1 MEGGGWSSFQAPLPN
16 AHPPPHRFIITPPF
30 TRLEELSCGV
40 RRPTTTLHRTCTPA
54 RVRKTFKP
62 TPARSNVTGAA
73 YSTKIAPN
81 TVGITEHK
89 RQRLAGISHLGLL
102 GLRISPMPAADAST
116 SVAML
121 RRFISA
127 VGRTSRETKRPTLT
141 ASASAPLPT
150 SVNCSKCLINLANVT
165 QPGFPILVVFRLK
178 GQSKRDGSII
188 VRSCK
193 ASQSPVY
200 PIRDAILAV
209 NHVSCPSLS
218 SSGPR
223 QWGEPALKTRR
234 LPGALS
240 LLARSWL

>member
-1 MEGGGWSSFQAPLPN
+1 MLFIVHLVIILSSLSHLPSSCLELYGRRRVVQFSS
-16 AHPPPHRFIITPPF
+16 ATPERSPPPTPHRFIITPPF

-73 YSTKIAPN
+73 YSTKTAPN

-165 QPGFPILVVFRLK
+165 QPVQIYYG
-178 GQSKRDGSII
+178 
-188 VRSCK
+188 C
-193 ASQSPVY
+193 
-200 PIRDAILAV
+200 
-209 NHVSCPSLS
+209 
-218 SSGPR
+218 
-223 QWGEPALKTRR
+223 
-234 LPGALS
+234 
-240 LLARSWL
+240 

>member
-1 MEGGGWSSFQAPLPN
+1 MVHGKKRIPYWIDWRLPGLAGPEYHAVISFGLPIE
-16 AHPPPHRFIITPPF
+16 PEDSQYGEYR
-30 TRLEELSCGV
+30 LSCGV

-73 YSTKIAPN
+73 YSTKTAPN

-150 SVNCSKCLINLANVT
+150 SVNCSKCLINLANVI
-165 QPGFPILVVFRLK
+165 QPVQIYYG
-178 GQSKRDGSII
+178 
-188 VRSCK
+188 C
-193 ASQSPVY
+193 
-200 PIRDAILAV
+200 
-209 NHVSCPSLS
+209 
-218 SSGPR
+218 
-223 QWGEPALKTRR
+223 
-234 LPGALS
+234 
-240 LLARSWL
+240 

>member
-16 AHPPPHRFIITPPF
+16 AHPPPAPPHRFIITPPF
-30 TRLEELSCGV
+30 RRLEELSCGV

-150 SVNCSKCLINLANVT
+150 SVNCSKCLRNLANVT
-165 QPGFPILVVFRLK
+165 QPVQIYYG
-178 GQSKRDGSII
+178 
-188 VRSCK
+188 C
-193 ASQSPVY
+193 
-200 PIRDAILAV
+200 
-209 NHVSCPSLS
+209 
-218 SSGPR
+218 
-223 QWGEPALKTRR
+223 
-234 LPGALS
+234 
-240 LLARSWL
+240 

>member
-1 MEGGGWSSFQAPLPN
+1 MRDLSCGLSRGGLSDSF
-16 AHPPPHRFIITPPF
+16 ITPPF

-73 YSTKIAPN
+73 YSTKTAPN

-150 SVNCSKCLINLANVT
+150 SVNCSKCLINLANVI
-165 QPGFPILVVFRLK
+165 QPVQIYYG
-178 GQSKRDGSII
+178 
-188 VRSCK
+188 C
-193 ASQSPVY
+193 
-200 PIRDAILAV
+200 
-209 NHVSCPSLS
+209 
-218 SSGPR
+218 
-223 QWGEPALKTRR
+223 
-234 LPGALS
+234 
-240 LLARSWL
+240 